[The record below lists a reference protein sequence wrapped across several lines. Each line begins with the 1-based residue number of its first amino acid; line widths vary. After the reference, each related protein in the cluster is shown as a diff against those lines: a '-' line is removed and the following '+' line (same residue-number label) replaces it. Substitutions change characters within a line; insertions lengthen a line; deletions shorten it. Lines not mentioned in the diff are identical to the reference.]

1 MNYFDFAATTPM
13 GREALEVYNQVST
26 QFFGNP
32 NSLHDRGGAARDI
45 VEESRILIAQ
55 SFGVSSEGLYFT
67 SGGSEGNFLGIEA
80 LLSAR
85 HKEGKH
91 IITAYA
97 EHSSVSGVLNRL
109 ENNGYEITRLPFTS
123 SGTIDMS
130 AFKDAIRPDTVV
142 AAIQLVNP
150 EIGTIQPIEEIGMIC
165 KSSGILFHSD
175 FVQAAGK
182 MDIRPLTSSVS
193 SFSVSGHKLYG
204 PKGIGCVYIN
214 PEVAW
219 KPFFPGTSHERGLR
233 PGTLNVPAIAAMT
246 TAAEKAVRH
255 IPENLNRFAAL
266 RTEFLLGLE
275 PLRGKHAI
283 FGSTGEK
290 QYPAIIGLGIT
301 GIEGQWLMLECN
313 RLGYAISTGTA
324 CHSGMQSPSKTMQ
337 AIGIDGKQAK
347 EFVRISFGTS
357 TSETDVKKLAAS
369 IVGIAGKF

>member
-1 MNYFDFAATTPM
+1 MNYFDFAATTPI
-13 GREALEVYNQVST
+13 GKEALEVYNQVSI

-32 NSLHDRGGAARDI
+32 NSLHDSGGAARDI
-45 VEESRILIAQ
+45 VEESRSLIAQ
-55 SFGVSSEGLYFT
+55 SFGVSSEGVYFT
-67 SGGSEGNFLGIEA
+67 SGGSEGNFLCLEA

-85 HKEGKH
+85 HEGKH
-91 IITAYA
+91 IITGYA

-123 SGTIDMS
+123 SGTINMS

-150 EIGTIQPIEEIGMIC
+150 EIGTIQPIKEIGALC

-182 MDIRPLTSSVS
+182 IDIRPLISSVS

-219 KPFFPGTSHERGLR
+219 KPFFPGTSHEKGLR
-233 PGTLNVPAIAAMT
+233 PGTLNVPAIAAMA

-255 IPENLNRFAAL
+255 IPENVNRFTAL

-275 PLRGKHAI
+275 PLRGKLAI
-283 FGSTGEK
+283 FGSTGDQ
-290 QYPAIIGLGIT
+290 QYPAIIGLGIA

-324 CHSGMQSPSKTMQ
+324 CHSGMLSPSKTMQ

-347 EFVRISFGTS
+347 EFVRISFGTT
-357 TSETDVKKLAAS
+357 TSENDAKKLAAD